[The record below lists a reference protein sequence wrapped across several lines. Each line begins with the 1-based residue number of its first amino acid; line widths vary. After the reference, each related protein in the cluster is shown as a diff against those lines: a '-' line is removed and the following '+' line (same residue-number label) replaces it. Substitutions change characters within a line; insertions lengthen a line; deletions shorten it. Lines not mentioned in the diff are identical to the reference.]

1 MIFPKKIDPKKCP
14 CCTGVK
20 PLVDF
25 GNGSVSDY
33 DLSLYIYQSRG
44 RSHAHPLKG
53 YGNEILPCDN
63 GQMHLYP
70 DQTSNAYGLP
80 SSFVPSHEFGHTL
93 GLCHPGQEKTSYRV
107 RVVIGNQTVQAPYAY
122 EGKDMK
128 ERPVNGKED
137 LMGVGMGLR
146 DFYFDR
152 WQEDMNGK
160 CPNCDYKIKKTM
172 HLASFILIFILF
184 NFCIFNLANANNVP
198 LSPVLKL
205 MSNTQLETETNEGI
219 LLPPMN
225 EDNQNSKQYVSVDHL
240 SSIPRQRNFEKLT
253 SVQASKFIPVV
264 DSQWIDF
271 VTFNKSFPGIYTE
284 FIFPPILCKKS
295 KIILNADEHIPY
307 TSQWCITCIRN
318 KKEFGLNLFFTK
330 NEEPYIKIKNEVI
343 PCFMWKGKIKNG
355 GATISFGF
363 NDMQKWFKFYEN
375 GRDLLFICYQIN
387 NWYGILYFSIKNS
400 DIYYHGSEYISEEA
414 AASM

>member
-1 MIFPKKIDPKKCP
+1 MEA
-14 CCTGVK
+14 
-20 PLVDF
+20 
-25 GNGSVSDY
+25 
-33 DLSLYIYQSRG
+33 G
-44 RSHAHPLKG
+44 R
-53 YGNEILPCDN
+53 
-63 GQMHLYP
+63 
-70 DQTSNAYGLP
+70 
-80 SSFVPSHEFGHTL
+80 
-93 GLCHPGQEKTSYRV
+93 
-107 RVVIGNQTVQAPYAY
+107 
-122 EGKDMK
+122 
-128 ERPVNGKED
+128 
-137 LMGVGMGLR
+137 GLR

-152 WQEDMNGK
+152 WQETMNGI

-184 NFCIFNLANANNVP
+184 SFCICSHATANTGS
-198 LSPVLKL
+198 LSPVLTLTRDIKL
-205 MSNTQLETETNEGI
+205 EIETDDGI

-225 EDNQNSKQYVSVDHL
+225 DDNKNSKSCLSLDHS
-240 SSIPRQRNFEKLT
+240 SSIQRQPNFEKLI
-253 SVQASKFIPVV
+253 SGRASKFIPVI
-264 DSQWIDF
+264 DSQWSDF

-284 FIFPPILCKKS
+284 FIFPPILCKQS

-330 NEEPYIKIKNEVI
+330 NEEPYIKIKNRVI
-343 PCFMWKGKIKNG
+343 PCSIWKGKIKNG

-363 NDMQKWFKFYEN
+363 DDMQKWFKFYEN

-400 DIYYHGSEYISEEA
+400 DIYYHGSEYISESA